1 MTNNRIA
8 ILGALLAL
16 SLTSAAARGDAPAH
30 DSAVAQAL
38 FAEGRRLMAAGD
50 YPAACAKFVDSQSID
65 PAPGTALNLAAC
77 LEKVGRLAAAWTA
90 YKNAEAMAKQA
101 GQRSRATIAS
111 TKAASLEPKLSH
123 LTVRVPPAS
132 QTPGL
137 EVRVDGELVG
147 EAEWGMPLPRD
158 GGGHEVVATAS
169 GKASWKTRIDLAASG
184 QNAEVE
190 VPVLTSASAT
200 ASGPAAPPPAPPA
213 TTESATQRTE
223 AAIPAPEPTSRHGS
237 QRTAGLVVGAVGLAG
252 LAFGAVAGLEA
263 GATYSRA
270 KDACHGGTL
279 CPPGSPGPDERD
291 SALHWATASTIGF
304 ITGGAA
310 LAAGAVVFFT
320 APKESTGAAPAV
332 GVGPATQGTG
342 LSLAG
347 WF

>member
-8 ILGALLAL
+8 ILGVLLAL
-16 SLTSAAARGDAPAH
+16 SLTSAAARGDAPTH

-50 YPAACAKFVDSQSID
+50 YAAACAKFVDSQSID

-77 LEKVGRLAAAWTA
+77 LERVGRLAAAWAA

-101 GQRSRATIAS
+101 GQRARATIAS
-111 TKAASLEPKLSH
+111 TKAAALEPKLSH

-132 QTPGL
+132 HTSGL

-158 GGGHEVVATAS
+158 GGGHEVVATAA
-169 GKASWKTRIDLAASG
+169 GKTSWKTRIDLAASG

-190 VPVLTSASAT
+190 VPALASRT
-200 ASGPAAPPPAPPA
+200 ASEPAAPPPAPPA
-213 TTESATQRTE
+213 TTESAAQGTE
-223 AAIPAPEPTSRHGS
+223 VPVPAPEPPSRHGS

-279 CPPGSPGPDERD
+279 CPPGSAGPGERD

-304 ITGGAA
+304 IAGGAA

-320 APKESTGAAPAV
+320 ARKENADAAPAV
-332 GVGPATQGTG
+332 GVGPASQGTG

-347 WF
+347 CF